1 MTSSHTPEI
10 LAPAGSLDI
19 LKAGLEAG
27 ADAFYLGLK
36 HLNARNGAKNFQPDE
51 LREAVQLAH
60 LRSVQEPPN
69 AYQPQSCT
77 PHPDS
82 ALLQSTRRN
91 HAKIYLTLNTALA
104 QRELG
109 LAARSLALAEE
120 CGVDGVLI
128 SDPALLAMK
137 EYFPKLEF
145 HFSTQVGVSSSAG
158 VMAAKKLGLTR
169 VVLARELS
177 FDEIRAASAIEGIE
191 TEVFV
196 QGALCFCCSGRCLL
210 SSWGGGRS
218 GNRGACTSPCRVPW
232 TNADD
237 VEARPMS
244 MRDLSLTDWVDALAL
259 AGVDSLK
266 IEGRLKS
273 ASWVSKAVALYRQA
287 LDHTESPEAIRQ
299 NALSLGDYTGRDLT
313 DGYLRGDREGL
324 TAVSGRVAST
334 CSCQIAEPQQEE
346 TLAITVSED
355 DKHGT
360 LWQFSHGEKSS
371 TYRTPPQRIAN
382 PRRAVSVAEALE
394 AMKTTVKSPVS
405 CTLPQELA
413 TKLLPRSAVNNA
425 IEAFSAFL
433 RSLSKEDDGM
443 PRGLELPAEMKI
455 ILSTTPSPCLHNNHP
470 LGSAPTRVR
479 LPWNAHIDLP
489 DHLLQIRDCNPQT
502 LEEAEKQAKAV
513 CAIPKAIASLPQVIY
528 EHQIAP
534 LKHLVEKLVQRGHT
548 IEVNSWDTWQIANEC
563 HAPMEAGPGLAV
575 LNALA
580 ARKLFQLGCRI
591 VSVSQEIDKN
601 QLQDLCAATDVPL
614 SITVFG
620 RPALMTTRAILPS
633 LFADSAF
640 ADTRGITL
648 QPEHVGE
655 LTILR
660 PTRPLDW
667 RNLRNPAI
675 KAAALVMDLNGY
687 NAIPAPEKQPFLFN
701 YDRRLR

>member
-1 MTSSHTPEI
+1 MTPSIKPEI
-10 LAPAGSLDI
+10 LAPAGNMEV
-19 LKAGLEAG
+19 LKAGLTAG

-36 HLNARNGAKNFQPDE
+36 NLNARNGAKNFLPDE

-60 LRSVQEPPN
+60 AKN
-69 AYQPQSCT
+69 A
-77 PHPDS
+77 
-82 ALLQSTRRN
+82 RV
-91 HAKIYLTLNTALA
+91 YLTLNTTLS

-128 SDPALLAMK
+128 SDPALLSMK

-145 HFSTQVGVSSSAG
+145 HFSTQAGVSCSAG
-158 VMAAKKLGLTR
+158 VIAAKRLGLKR

-177 FDEIRAASAIEGIE
+177 FDEIRAAAAIEGIE

-218 GNRGACTSPCRVPW
+218 GNRGACTSPCRVQW
-232 TNADD
+232 TNADG

-287 LDHTESPEAIRQ
+287 MDHTESPEAIRQ

-313 DGYLRGDREGL
+313 DGYLRGDRDGL

-334 CSCQIAEPQQEE
+334 CSCQVAEPQQEE

-355 DKHGT
+355 DKQGT
-360 LWQFSHGEKSS
+360 LWQFSLGEKST

-382 PRRAVSVAEALE
+382 PRRASTIAEAVD
-394 AMKTTVKSPVS
+394 AMQASVKSPIS

-413 TKLLPRSAVNNA
+413 PKLLPRNAVNNA
-425 IEAFSAFL
+425 VEAFSAFL

-443 PRGLELPAEMKI
+443 PRGLELPAEVKV

-479 LPWNAHIDLP
+479 LPWNAHIDIP
-489 DHLLQIRDCNPQT
+489 DNLLQIRDCNPQT

-513 CAIPKAIASLPQVIY
+513 CAIPCSIASLPQVIY
-528 EHQIAP
+528 EYQIAP
-534 LKHLVEKLVQRGHT
+534 LKRLVEKLVQKGYT
-548 IEVNSWDTWQIANEC
+548 IEVNSWDTWQIATEC
-563 HAPMEAGPGLAV
+563 HATMEAGPGLAV
-575 LNALA
+575 LNVLA
-580 ARKLFQLGCRI
+580 ARKLFQLGCRL

-601 QLQDLCAATDVPL
+601 QLQDLCAAADVPL

-620 RPALMTTRAILPS
+620 SPALMTTRAKLPT
-633 LFADSAF
+633 LFAETSY

-660 PTRPLDW
+660 PTRPFDW
-667 RNLRNPAI
+667 RNLRNPAV
-675 KAAALVMDLNGY
+675 KAAALVLDLNG
-687 NAIPAPEKQPFLFN
+687 NDAIPAPENNQFLFN
-701 YDRRLR
+701 YNRRLR

>member
-1 MTSSHTPEI
+1 MTTSPTPEI

-19 LKAGLEAG
+19 LKAGLAAG

-36 HLNARNGAKNFQPDE
+36 NLNARNGAKNFLPDE

-60 LRSVQEPPN
+60 AKN
-69 AYQPQSCT
+69 A
-77 PHPDS
+77 
-82 ALLQSTRRN
+82 R
-91 HAKIYLTLNTALA
+91 IYLTLNTALS

-109 LAARSLALAEE
+109 LAARSLVLAQD

-145 HFSTQVGVSSSAG
+145 HFSTQAGVSSSAG
-158 VMAAKKLGLTR
+158 VEAAKKLGLTR

-177 FDEIRAASAIEGIE
+177 FDEIRAAAAIDGIE

-232 TNADD
+232 TNADG

-244 MRDLSLTDWVDALAL
+244 MRDLSLTDWVEALAD

-273 ASWVSKAVALYRQA
+273 ASWVSKAVALYRQV
-287 LDHTESPEAIRQ
+287 LDHTAPPEEIRQ
-299 NALSLGDYTGRDLT
+299 NALTLGDYTGRDLT
-313 DGYLRGDREGL
+313 DGYLRGDRNGL

-360 LWQFSHGEKSS
+360 LWQFSQGTKSS

-425 IEAFSAFL
+425 VEAFSAFL

-443 PRGLELPAEMKI
+443 PRGLELPAELKP
-455 ILSTTPSPCLHNNHP
+455 LLAATPSPCPSNSRP
-470 LGSAPTRVR
+470 LGSAPTRIR
-479 LPWNAHIDLP
+479 LPWDNAIPLP
-489 DHLLQIRDCNPQT
+489 NHLTCILECSPQSM
-502 LEEAEKQAKAV
+502 EEAERIAD
-513 CAIPKAIASLPQVIY
+513 AITRAPRAIASIPQVIY
-528 EHQIAP
+528 EYQITP
-534 LKHLVEKLVQRGHT
+534 IKRLVEKLVQAGRT
-548 IEVNSWDTWQIANEC
+548 IEVNSWDTWQIASEC
-563 HAPMEAGPGLAV
+563 HATMEAGPGLAV

-580 ARKLFQLGCRI
+580 ARKLFQLGCCL
-591 VSVSQEIDKN
+591 VSVSQEIDRN
-601 QLQDLCAATDVPL
+601 QLQDLCAAADVPL

-620 RPALMTTRAILPS
+620 RPALMTTRAKLPT
-633 LFADSAF
+633 LFADTSF

-648 QPEHVGE
+648 QPEHIGE

-660 PTRPLDW
+660 PARPFDW
-667 RNLRNPAI
+667 RNLRNPAV
-675 KAAALVMDLNGY
+675 KAAELVLDLNGY
-687 NAIPAPEKQPFLFN
+687 DSLPPPEKQPFLFN